1 MLSVPSR
8 TVLRRSPLVT
18 ARTYLVPIE
27 PPDAPDLWEAVDG
40 SRSHLQRWLP
50 WIPYNDTPESSQRYA
65 DACAADWDAG
75 RAVRFAIRD
84 PSNGR
89 LLGVVGLD
97 NCVHLHRSCDLGYWL
112 RKEACG
118 QGLMVEAALA
128 CVDFALYRMGT
139 HRIRC
144 AAATDN
150 HRSLHVIAQLG
161 FHFEGIARQAE
172 FVDSRWVDH
181 AVFSRLAGDS

>member
-8 TVLRRSPLVT
+8 TIMRRSPLVT
-18 ARTYLVPIE
+18 SRIYLTPIE
-27 PPDAPDLWEAVDG
+27 PPDAPDLWEAVDS
-40 SRSHLQRWLP
+40 SRVHLQRWLP

-75 RAVRFAIRD
+75 RAIRFAIRE
-84 PSNGR
+84 PQHHR

-97 NCVHLHRSCDLGYWL
+97 NCIHLHRNCDLGYWL
-112 RKEACG
+112 REDVCG
-118 QGLMVEAALA
+118 QGLMTEAARA
-128 CVDFALYRMGT
+128 CVDFALYRLGA
-139 HRIRC
+139 HRVRC

-150 HRSLHVIAQLG
+150 HKSLGVIAHLA

-181 AVFSRLAGDS
+181 AVFSKLASDQ